1 MVNLVSV
8 LMVILHPYTAGS
20 PMDEGIRWTNLSW
33 TRISELLKKKG
44 LDVGR
49 YVVKNLMKQLGYVR
63 RKMVKCK
70 TMAQVAFRNEQFEY
84 IRKITSE
91 FIFNGLPVL
100 SLDTKK
106 KELIGNFYR
115 DGHLLTHEQIDAF
128 DHDFKSFADGV
139 VVPHGIYDLYQNIC
153 YLTLGQSSDTA
164 EFMCDNLRFH
174 WKNYIRYH
182 YPFAGKMLLLCD
194 GGGSNG
200 SRYHVVKEAL
210 HQLSIELDMEIVV
223 AHYPA
228 YCSKWNP
235 IEHKAFCHITRAWQ
249 GIVFDSFQTVEKM
262 AKMATT
268 KTGFSVKVWQ
278 NKKEYK
284 TGKKASEEFLTKYP
298 VKFNELLPQW
308 NYSLKTG

>member
-1 MVNLVSV
+1 
-8 LMVILHPYTAGS
+8 MVILQPYTAGS
-20 PMDEGIRWTNLSW
+20 PMNEGIRWTNLSW
-33 TRISELLKKKG
+33 TRISELLKGKG

-49 YVVKNLMKQLGYVR
+49 YVVKKLMKQLGYVR

-84 IRKITSE
+84 IQKITRE

-106 KELIGNFYR
+106 KELLGSFYR
-115 DGHLLTHEQIDAF
+115 DGYLLTHEQINVF
-128 DHDFKSFADGV
+128 DHDFKSFSDGT

-153 YLTLGQSSDTA
+153 YLTLGHSSDTA
-164 EFMCDNLRFH
+164 EFMCDNLRYH
-174 WKNYIRYH
+174 WKNHIRYH
-182 YPFAGKMLLLCD
+182 YPFAGKILLLCD
-194 GGGSNG
+194 GGGSN
-200 SRYHVVKEAL
+200 SCRSHIVKEAL
-210 HQLSIELDMEIVV
+210 HDLAKELDIEIVV

-249 GIVFDSFQTVEKM
+249 GVVFDSMQTVELK
-262 AKMATT
+262 AKRAIT

-278 NKKEYK
+278 NLKEYK
-284 TGKKASEEFLTKYP
+284 TGKTATDEFLIKYP
-298 VKFNELLPQW
+298 VKFNTFLPKW
-308 NYSLKTG
+308 NYSLKTS